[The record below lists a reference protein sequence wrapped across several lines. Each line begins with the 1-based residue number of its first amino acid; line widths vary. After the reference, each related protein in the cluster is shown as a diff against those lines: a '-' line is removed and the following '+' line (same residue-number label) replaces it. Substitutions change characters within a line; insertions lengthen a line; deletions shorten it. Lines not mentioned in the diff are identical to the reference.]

1 MKIQAVCII
10 LSALL
15 LTTSCAYHNGLTHN
29 ENHHQT
35 QVVLDESNYRIVN
48 YVEGDA
54 CARYFLGI
62 GGGASK
68 RGIIA
73 RARENMLQKAG
84 LVGKSRAVIN
94 ETVELRVKNSLFIT
108 EVRYIVSGYIVE
120 FFNPATDTPP
130 LAETNILIA
139 PDEPR
144 APNIKIRGIQLGY
157 AHSDIQYFGNGEY
170 ENTPGAGFTVGLKTE
185 FSNPDVRHLFLES
198 QLNLVYLNWDTNYR
212 NRLYSSE
219 NSFGL
224 ELPVMLGLNF
234 PLPFVNSTSWYLK
247 TGPFLN
253 IFNVNRKVFGNL
265 NNGEYDTESGIFG
278 TAGLKF
284 GTGLQIGKHIQAEFG
299 HRFNIGWGEYDHTH
313 FTVSYLF

>member
-1 MKIQAVCII
+1 MKIRFVFI
-10 LSALL
+10 LLFTLL
-15 LTTSCAYHNGLTHN
+15 FTTSCKYHYGLTHN

-35 QVVLDESNYRIVN
+35 QVVLDESNYRVVK

-54 CARYFLGI
+54 YARYFLGI

-84 LVGKSRAVIN
+84 LIGKSRAVIN

-120 FFNPATDTPP
+120 FFNPALDTPP
-130 LAETNILIA
+130 VAEENIYA
-139 PDEPR
+139 VPDRPR
-144 APNIKIRGIQLGY
+144 APNIKTRGIQAGY
-157 AHSDIQYFGNGEY
+157 AHSYTQLYSHEY
-170 ENTPGAGFTVGLKTE
+170 TNHPGAGFTLGVKTE
-185 FSNPDVRHLFLES
+185 YSNPDLWFLFLES
-198 QLNLVYLNWDTNYR
+198 QLNLVYLNWNTDYR
-212 NRLYSSE
+212 NRRYSSE

-224 ELPVMLGLNF
+224 ELPVMAGLRL
-234 PLPFVNSTSWYLK
+234 PLPFVNSVSWYLK

-253 IFNVNRKVFGNL
+253 LFNVDRKVYKL
-265 NNGEYDTESGIFG
+265 NNDTYDRETGILG
-278 TAGLKF
+278 TAGLKLGIGF
-284 GTGLQIGKHIQAEFG
+284 QFGKHWQTEFG